1 MASHRVL
8 EILELTP
15 RSDDK
20 ADVFLRLRCGCSVRT
35 TVRSARVVSNRRA
48 GRTLGGQTISG
59 WFACPVGHPRRL

>member
-20 ADVFLRLRCGCSVRT
+20 ANVFMRLRCGCSVRK
-35 TVRSARVVSNRRA
+35 TVRTAQVISNRRA
-48 GRTLGGQTISG
+48 GVTLGCQTLSG
-59 WFACPVGHPRRL
+59 WYSCPVGHPRRV